1 MDLDPIKL
9 GRDPFVAGAFGAI
22 VALKFA
28 PGDTLLARMF
38 NVMAGALC
46 AGFCSPAV
54 CAYFKVDAAS
64 TQSAFS
70 FGIGMFGLS
79 LAAAVVTGLRDIK
92 LADVMS
98 SWLKRKE

>member
-1 MDLDPIKL
+1 M
-9 GRDPFVAGAFGAI
+9 
-22 VALKFA
+22 ALKFA
-28 PGDTLLARMF
+28 PGDTLLTRLF
-38 NVMAGALC
+38 NVMSGALC
-46 AGFCSPAV
+46 AGFCSPGLT
-54 CAYFKVDAAS
+54 AYFKVDSPSA
-64 TQSAFS
+64 QSAFS